1 MDEMSVGGREF
12 RDVLGQFAAGV
23 TVVTTRD
30 SSGRPLGLTVT
41 AFASVSLEP
50 PLVLVCVDNRSE
62 ANAGFR
68 QSGVFGVSVLSQD
81 QEAVSQRFAGGGAAA
96 KFSGLAMTAGR
107 TGVLLVPGALAHIEC
122 RVVASHPGGDHTIYV
137 GEVAEL
143 AAWPGLP
150 LVHQGSGYRR
160 LVCGPEGTP

>member
-1 MDEMSVGGREF
+1 MSVGAREF

-30 SSGRPLGLTVT
+30 AAGRPLGLTVT
-41 AFASVSLEP
+41 AFSSVSLDP

-68 QSGVFGVSVLSQD
+68 ESGVFGVSVLSQD
-81 QEAVSQRFAGGGAAA
+81 QEALSQRFAAGGPA
-96 KFSGLAMTAGR
+96 KFNGLALSTGQ
-107 TGVLLVPGALAHIEC
+107 TGVLLVPGALAHVEC
-122 RVVASHPGGDHTIYV
+122 EVVAAHPGGDHTIYV
-137 GEVAEL
+137 GRVVAL

-150 LVHQGSGYRR
+150 LVHQGSTYRR
-160 LVCGPEGTP
+160 LFCEPEGKR